1 MDFAETLVPY
11 EWNIDWI
18 PEKLDRMLETLNSD
32 EMPESNVSCM
42 NCAYARQRS
51 IYDKL

>member
-18 PEKLDRMLETLNSD
+18 PEKLDRMLETINID
-32 EMPESNVSCM
+32 EIPESIEWGKIKIEWN
-42 NCAYARQRS
+42 
-51 IYDKL
+51 IK